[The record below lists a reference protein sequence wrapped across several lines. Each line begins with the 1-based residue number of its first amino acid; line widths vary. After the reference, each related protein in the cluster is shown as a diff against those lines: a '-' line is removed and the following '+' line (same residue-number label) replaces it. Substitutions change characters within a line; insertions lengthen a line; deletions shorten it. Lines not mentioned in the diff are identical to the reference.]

1 MIGPM
6 QGAWMDGAD
15 QPGRGGQGADAAGEP
30 GARLH
35 RTVYPFRVLGMGLSA
50 FPVGT
55 VLWQLQAPVAY
66 WVLLVF
72 GALLWPHLAWWRT
85 RGRDDAVRLERQNLL
100 VDSALAGLM
109 LPLMHFNLLPSALL
123 ATLATVD
130 KINTGIRGM
139 WVRALPFMLGGVLAG
154 GIATGFAWQPVT
166 DMAVIV
172 ACMPLLVIHT
182 VAVSLN
188 GYRLVRRVHSQN
200 VRLDELSR
208 TDPLTGLDNRRRWEE
223 HASRLLER
231 QRAGGAAAALVM
243 VDIDGFKAVND
254 VRGHAVGDDVLRAV
268 ASVLEG
274 CIGPGDRAARYGGDE
289 FALVLADDE
298 AGALATAE
306 RIRARVR
313 ALRFDADPD
322 LRCSVSLGVAGADAR
337 HATLRRWTVAADAAL
352 YRAKRSGRDRA
363 CTPADVAEST
373 ARV

>member
-1 MIGPM
+1 
-6 QGAWMDGAD
+6 MDGSD
-15 QPGRGGQGADAAGEP
+15 QPGRGGQGAEAAREP
-30 GARLH
+30 GGRLH
-35 RTVYPFRVLGMGLSA
+35 RTVYPFRILGMGLSVL
-50 FPVGT
+50 PVGT
-55 VLWQLQAPVAY
+55 VLAQLQAPVSY
-66 WVLLVF
+66 WVLMVF
-72 GALLWPHLAWWRT
+72 GSLVWPHLAWWRT
-85 RGRDDAVRLERQNLL
+85 RGRADAARIERQNLL

-139 WVRALPFMLGGVLAG
+139 WLRAFPFMIGGVVVGA
-154 GIATGFAWQPVT
+154 IATGFGWRPVT

-200 VRLDELSR
+200 LRLDELSR

-231 QRAGGAAAALVM
+231 HLAGGPAATLVM
-243 VDIDGFKAVND
+243 MDIDGFKSVND
-254 VRGHAVGDDVLRAV
+254 KRGHAVGDDVLREV
-268 ASVLEG
+268 ASVLRD
-274 CIGPGDRAARYGGDE
+274 CIGEGERAARYGGDE
-289 FALVLADDE
+289 FALVLADTE

-306 RIRARVR
+306 RIRERVR
-313 ALRFDADPD
+313 ALRFEADPE

-337 HATLRRWTVAADAAL
+337 HSSLRRWMVAADAAL
-352 YRAKRSGRDRA
+352 YRAKRTGRDRA
-363 CTPADVAEST
+363 CTPADA
-373 ARV
+373 ANPAAPA